1 MKQASPAQTSR
12 DTARAPVDPDLVG
25 LSENENS
32 APGVHELAASIVFV
46 GAFLTIAGAWF
57 FELVLGLQPCA
68 LCLTQ
73 RTPYYIGVALAG
85 AAAFVA
91 WSRAQA
97 ANSPQHEVWL
107 RTRPVLVR
115 LALAALAVIFVVSAG
130 LGTYHAGV
138 EWQLWQGPTGCTG
151 LDTTP
156 GSVGDLLSA
165 LDTVRVVPCDEA
177 PWVFLGLSLAGWNA
191 LISLVLAG
199 IAAAG
204 AWAKPER
211 VAPRAPFYY

>member
-1 MKQASPAQTSR
+1 MNQAHQTSSSYGR
-12 DTARAPVDPDLVG
+12 SDAPTDPDLVG
-25 LSENENS
+25 VKDRENT
-32 APGVHELAASIVFV
+32 APGVHEVAASVVFI

-73 RTPYYIGVALAG
+73 RTPYYIGVVLAG
-85 AAAFVA
+85 ITAFLA
-91 WSRAQA
+91 WSRMQA
-97 ANSPQHEVWL
+97 AETPQQEVWL
-107 RTRPVLVR
+107 RTRPFLVR
-115 LALAALAVIFVVSAG
+115 VGLGALALLFLGSAG
-130 LGTYHAGV
+130 LGVYHAGV

-151 LDTTP
+151 MDTTP

-191 LISLVLAG
+191 LISLGLAG
-199 IAAAG
+199 VAAIG
-204 AWAKPER
+204 ALAKPDR
-211 VAPRAPFYY
+211 VMPRTPFYY